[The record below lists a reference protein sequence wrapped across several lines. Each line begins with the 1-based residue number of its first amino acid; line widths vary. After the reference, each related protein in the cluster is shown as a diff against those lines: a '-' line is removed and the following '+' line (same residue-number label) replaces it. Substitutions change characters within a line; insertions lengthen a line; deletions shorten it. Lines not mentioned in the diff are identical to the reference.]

1 MLLQDGMVWI
11 LFAALIA
18 GLVRG
23 FSGFGTAMVFLPI
36 ASQYLTPFEAIA
48 SLAIM
53 EFFGTFAV
61 MRNSWGDAEKKDLA
75 RLVAGMFMVTPFA
88 LLLLAQASSD
98 FYRYSVSIL
107 SLSLVVLIGAG
118 IRYKGRLNPFIIFSV
133 GGLGGLT
140 GGLTGTP
147 GPPVILLYVASSHP
161 ISVIRANN
169 LLFLYFFDVC
179 VVMFFLFTG
188 VLTLKLVLLGSLLA
202 VPNFL
207 GNFLGA
213 KFFSPHKTNQY
224 RLFAYIIIATAA
236 IIGLPV
242 WD

>member
-1 MLLQDGMVWI
+1 MIWI
-11 LFAALIA
+11 IFAALMA

-61 MRNSWGDAEKKDLA
+61 MRKSWSDADKVDLA
-75 RLVAGMFMVTPFA
+75 RLVVGMTIVTPFA
-88 LLLLAQASSD
+88 LLLLLKVGAD

-107 SLSLVVLIGAG
+107 SLFVLVLIGSG
-118 IRYKGRLNPFIIFSV
+118 IRYKGKLKPLVIFSV

-140 GGLTGTP
+140 GGLTGIP
-147 GPPVILLYVASSHP
+147 GPPVILLYIASSHP

-169 LLFLYFFDVC
+169 LLFLYFFDGC
-179 VVMFFLFTG
+179 VVLIFALSG
-188 VLTLKLVLLGSLLA
+188 VLTLKIFLLGSILA
-202 VPNFL
+202 LPNFL
-207 GNFLGA
+207 GNFTGA
-213 KFFSPHKTNQY
+213 KLFDPEKTNQY
-224 RLFAYIIIATAA
+224 RMFAYIIIAIAA
-236 IIGLPV
+236 ISGLPF
-242 WD
+242 WE

>member
-1 MLLQDGMVWI
+1 MGWLML
-11 LFAALIA
+11 AALLA

-36 ASQYLTPFEAIA
+36 ASQYLTPFESIA

-61 MRNSWGDAEKKDLA
+61 MRKSWSDADKVDLA
-75 RLVAGMFMVTPFA
+75 RLVVGMTIVTPFA
-88 LLLLAQASSD
+88 LLLLAKVGDD
-98 FYRYSVSIL
+98 FYRYSVSVL
-107 SLSLVVLIGAG
+107 SLFLLLLIGLG
-118 IRYKGRLNPFIIFSV
+118 VRYKGKLNPFVIFSV

-140 GGLTGTP
+140 GGLTGIP

-179 VVMFFLFTG
+179 VVLIFAISG
-188 VLTLKLVLLGSLLA
+188 VLTLKIFLLGSILA
-202 VPNFL
+202 LPNFL
-207 GNFLGA
+207 GNFIGA
-213 KFFSPHKTNQY
+213 KLFDPEKTNQY
-224 RLFAYIIIATAA
+224 RMFAYIIIAVAA
-236 IIGLPV
+236 ISGLPV

>member
-1 MLLQDGMVWI
+1 MIWI
-11 LFAALIA
+11 IFAALLA

-61 MRNSWGDAEKKDLA
+61 MRKSWSDADKVDLA
-75 RLVAGMFMVTPFA
+75 RLVVGMTIVTPFA
-88 LLLLAQASSD
+88 LLLLAKVGAD

-107 SLSLVVLIGAG
+107 SLFLLVLIGSG
-118 IRYKGRLNPFIIFSV
+118 IRYKGKLNPLVIFSV

-140 GGLTGTP
+140 GGLTGIP
-147 GPPVILLYVASSHP
+147 GPPVILLYIASSHP

-179 VVMFFLFTG
+179 VVLIFALSG
-188 VLTLKLVLLGSLLA
+188 VLTLKIFLLGSILA
-202 VPNFL
+202 LPNFL
-207 GNFLGA
+207 GNFIGA
-213 KFFSPHKTNQY
+213 KLFDPEKTNQY
-224 RLFAYIIIATAA
+224 RMFAYIIIAIAA
-236 IIGLPV
+236 ISGLPF

>member
-1 MLLQDGMVWI
+1 MIWI
-11 LFAALIA
+11 IFAALMA

-61 MRNSWGDAEKKDLA
+61 LRKSWSDADKVDLA
-75 RLVAGMFMVTPFA
+75 RLVVGMTIVTPFA
-88 LLLLAQASSD
+88 LLLLAKVGAD

-107 SLSLVVLIGAG
+107 SLFLLVLIGSG
-118 IRYKGRLNPFIIFSV
+118 IRYKGKLNPLVIFSV

-140 GGLTGTP
+140 GGLTGIP
-147 GPPVILLYVASSHP
+147 GPPVILLYIASSHP

-179 VVMFFLFTG
+179 VVLIFALSG
-188 VLTLKLVLLGSLLA
+188 VLTLKIFLLGSILA
-202 VPNFL
+202 LPNFL
-207 GNFLGA
+207 GNFIGA
-213 KFFSPHKTNQY
+213 KLFDPEKTNQY
-224 RLFAYIIIATAA
+224 RMFAYIIIAIAA
-236 IIGLPV
+236 ISGFPF

>member
-1 MLLQDGMVWI
+1 MGWLML
-11 LFAALIA
+11 AALLA

-36 ASQYLTPFEAIA
+36 ASQYLTPFESIA

-61 MRNSWGDAEKKDLA
+61 MRKSWSDADKVDLA
-75 RLVAGMFMVTPFA
+75 RLVVGMTIVTPFA
-88 LLLLAQASSD
+88 LLLLAKVGAD

-107 SLSLVVLIGAG
+107 SLFLLVLIGLG
-118 IRYKGRLNPFIIFSV
+118 VRYKGKLNPFVIFSV

-140 GGLTGTP
+140 GGLTGIP

-169 LLFLYFFDVC
+169 LLLLSFFDVC
-179 VVMFFLFTG
+179 VVLIFALSG
-188 VLTLKLVLLGSLLA
+188 VLTLKIFLLGSILA
-202 VPNFL
+202 LPNFL
-207 GNFLGA
+207 GNFIGA
-213 KFFSPHKTNQY
+213 KLFDPEKTNQY
-224 RLFAYIIIATAA
+224 RMIAYIIIAVAA
-236 IIGLPV
+236 ITGLPV

>member
-1 MLLQDGMVWI
+1 MGWLI
-11 LFAALIA
+11 LAALLA

-36 ASQYLTPFEAIA
+36 ASQYLTPFESIA

-61 MRNSWGDAEKKDLA
+61 IRKSWGDADKVDLA
-75 RLVAGMFMVTPFA
+75 RLVVGMMIVTPFA
-88 LLLLAQASSD
+88 LLLLAKVGTD
-98 FYRYSVSIL
+98 FYRYSVSLL
-107 SLSLVVLIGAG
+107 SLILLLLIGLG
-118 IRYKGRLNPFIIFSV
+118 VRYKGKLNPFVIFSV

-140 GGLTGTP
+140 GGLTGIP

-179 VVMFFLFTG
+179 VVLIFALSG
-188 VLTLKLVLLGSLLA
+188 VLTLKIFLLGSILA
-202 VPNFL
+202 LPNFL
-207 GNFLGA
+207 GNFIGA
-213 KFFSPHKTNQY
+213 KLFDPEKTNQY
-224 RLFAYIIIATAA
+224 RIFAYIIIAAAA
-236 IIGLPV
+236 ISGLPV

>member
-53 EFFGTFAV
+53 EFLGTSAV
-61 MRNSWGDAEKKDLA
+61 MKNSWSDAEKKDLA
-75 RLVAGMFMVTPFA
+75 RLVAGMFIVTPFA
-88 LLLLAQASSD
+88 LILLAQASSD
-98 FYRYSVSIL
+98 VYRYSVSIL
-107 SLSLVVLIGAG
+107 SLSLLVLVGAG
-118 IRYKGRLNPFIIFSV
+118 IRYKGRLNPLIIFSV

-140 GGLTGTP
+140 GGLTGIP

-179 VVMFFLFTG
+179 VVLFFLFTG

-202 VPNFL
+202 VHNFL

-213 KFFSPHKTNQY
+213 KFFNPQKTNQY

-236 IIGLPV
+236 ISGLPV

>member
-1 MLLQDGMVWI
+1 V
-11 LFAALIA
+11 
-18 GLVRG
+18 
-23 FSGFGTAMVFLPI
+23 
-36 ASQYLTPFEAIA
+36 
-48 SLAIM
+48 
-53 EFFGTFAV
+53 
-61 MRNSWGDAEKKDLA
+61 
-75 RLVAGMFMVTPFA
+75 
-88 LLLLAQASSD
+88 
-98 FYRYSVSIL
+98 
-107 SLSLVVLIGAG
+107 GAG
-118 IRYKGRLNPFIIFSV
+118 IRYKGRLNPLIIFSV

-140 GGLTGTP
+140 GGLTGIP
-147 GPPVILLYVASSHP
+147 GPPVILLYVASSNP

-179 VVMFFLFTG
+179 VVLFFLFTG

-213 KFFSPHKTNQY
+213 KFFNPQKTNQY

-236 IIGLPV
+236 ISGLPV

>member
-1 MLLQDGMVWI
+1 MIWI
-11 LFAALIA
+11 IFAALMA

-61 MRNSWGDAEKKDLA
+61 MRKSWSDADKLDLA
-75 RLVAGMFMVTPFA
+75 RLVVGMTIVTPFA
-88 LLLLAQASSD
+88 LLLLAKVGAD

-107 SLSLVVLIGAG
+107 SLFLLVLIGSG
-118 IRYKGRLNPFIIFSV
+118 IRYKGKLNPFVIFSV

-140 GGLTGTP
+140 GGLTGIP

-161 ISVIRANN
+161 VSVIRANN

-179 VVMFFLFTG
+179 VVLIFALSG
-188 VLTLKLVLLGSLLA
+188 VLTLKIFLLGSILA
-202 VPNFL
+202 IPNFV
-207 GNFLGA
+207 GNFIGA
-213 KFFSPHKTNQY
+213 KLFDPEKTKQY
-224 RLFAYIIIATAA
+224 RMFAYIIIAIAA
-236 IIGLPV
+236 ISGLPF

>member
-1 MLLQDGMVWI
+1 MGWLI
-11 LFAALIA
+11 LAALLA

-61 MRNSWGDAEKKDLA
+61 MRKSWSDADKVDLA
-75 RLVAGMFMVTPFA
+75 RLVVGMTIVTPFA
-88 LLLLAQASSD
+88 LLLLAKVGAD

-107 SLSLVVLIGAG
+107 SLFLLVLIALGV
-118 IRYKGRLNPFIIFSV
+118 RYKGKLNPFVIFSV

-140 GGLTGTP
+140 GGLTGIP

-179 VVMFFLFTG
+179 VVLIFALSG
-188 VLTLKLVLLGSLLA
+188 VLTLKIFLLGSILA
-202 VPNFL
+202 LPNFL
-207 GNFLGA
+207 GNFIGA
-213 KFFSPHKTNQY
+213 KLFDPEKTNQY
-224 RLFAYIIIATAA
+224 RIFAYIIIAVAA
-236 IIGLPV
+236 ITGLPV

>member
-1 MLLQDGMVWI
+1 MGWLML
-11 LFAALIA
+11 AALLA

-36 ASQYLTPFEAIA
+36 ASQYLTPFESIA

-61 MRNSWGDAEKKDLA
+61 MRKSWSDADKVDLA
-75 RLVAGMFMVTPFA
+75 RLVAGMTIVTPFA
-88 LLLLAQASSD
+88 LLLLAKVGAD

-107 SLSLVVLIGAG
+107 SLFLLVLIGLG
-118 IRYKGRLNPFIIFSV
+118 VRYKGKLNPFVIFSV

-140 GGLTGTP
+140 GGLTGIP

-179 VVMFFLFTG
+179 VVLIFT
-188 VLTLKLVLLGSLLA
+188 LSSERET
-202 VPNFL
+202 
-207 GNFLGA
+207 
-213 KFFSPHKTNQY
+213 
-224 RLFAYIIIATAA
+224 IE
-236 IIGLPV
+236 
-242 WD
+242 

>member
-1 MLLQDGMVWI
+1 MGWLI
-11 LFAALIA
+11 FAALLA

-36 ASQYLTPFEAIA
+36 ASQYLTPFESIA

-61 MRNSWGDAEKKDLA
+61 MRKSWSDADKVDLA
-75 RLVAGMFMVTPFA
+75 RLVVGMTIVTPFA
-88 LLLLAQASSD
+88 LLLLAKVGAD

-107 SLSLVVLIGAG
+107 SLILLLLIGLG
-118 IRYKGRLNPFIIFSV
+118 VRYKGNLNPFVIFSV

-140 GGLTGTP
+140 GGLTGIP

-179 VVMFFLFTG
+179 VVLIFALSG
-188 VLTLKLVLLGSLLA
+188 VLTLKIFLLGSMLA
-202 VPNFL
+202 LPNFL
-207 GNFLGA
+207 GNFIGA
-213 KFFSPHKTNQY
+213 KLFDPEKTNQY
-224 RLFAYIIIATAA
+224 RIFAYIIIAVAA
-236 IIGLPV
+236 ITGLPV

>member
-1 MLLQDGMVWI
+1 MTWI
-11 LFAALIA
+11 IFAALLA

-23 FSGFGTAMVFLPI
+23 FSGLGTAMVFLPI

-61 MRNSWGDAEKKDLA
+61 MRKSWSDADKIDLK
-75 RLVAGMFMVTPFA
+75 RLVLGMSIVTPFA
-88 LLLLAQASSD
+88 LLLLAKFDSV
-98 FYRYSVSIL
+98 FYRYSVSLL
-107 SLSLVVLIGAG
+107 SLLLLVLIGLG
-118 IRYKGRLNPFIIFSV
+118 VRYKGKLNPLIIFSV

-140 GGLTGTP
+140 GGLTGIP

-179 VVMFFLFTG
+179 VVLIFALTG
-188 VLTLKLVLLGSLLA
+188 ILTLKIFLLGLILA

-207 GNFLGA
+207 GNFIGA
-213 KFFSPHKTNQY
+213 KLFDPNKTNQY
-224 RLFAYIIIATAA
+224 RIVAYIIIAVAA
-236 IIGLPV
+236 IIGFPF
-242 WD
+242 WDSKVD

>member
-1 MLLQDGMVWI
+1 M
-11 LFAALIA
+11 FAASLA

-36 ASQYLTPFEAIA
+36 ASQYLTPFESIA

-61 MRNSWGDAEKKDLA
+61 IRKSWSDADKVDLA
-75 RLVAGMFMVTPFA
+75 RLVIGMTIVTPFA
-88 LLLLAQASSD
+88 LLLLAKVGAD

-107 SLSLVVLIGAG
+107 SLILLLLIGLG
-118 IRYKGRLNPFIIFSV
+118 VRYKGKLNPFVIFSV

-140 GGLTGTP
+140 GGLTGIP

-179 VVMFFLFTG
+179 VVLIFALSG
-188 VLTLKLVLLGSLLA
+188 VLTLKIFLLGSILA
-202 VPNFL
+202 LPNFL
-207 GNFLGA
+207 GNFIGA
-213 KFFSPHKTNQY
+213 KLFDPEKTNQY
-224 RLFAYIIIATAA
+224 RIFAYIIIAVAA
-236 IIGLPV
+236 ITGLPV

>member
-1 MLLQDGMVWI
+1 MGWLI
-11 LFAALIA
+11 LAALLA

-36 ASQYLTPFEAIA
+36 ASQYLTPFESIA

-61 MRNSWGDAEKKDLA
+61 MRKSWSDADKVDLA
-75 RLVAGMFMVTPFA
+75 RLVVGMTIVTPFA
-88 LLLLAQASSD
+88 LLLLAKVGAD

-107 SLSLVVLIGAG
+107 SLFLLVLIALGV
-118 IRYKGRLNPFIIFSV
+118 RYKGKLNPFVIFSV

-140 GGLTGTP
+140 GGLTGIP

-179 VVMFFLFTG
+179 VVLIFALSG
-188 VLTLKLVLLGSLLA
+188 VLTLKIFLLGSILA
-202 VPNFL
+202 IPNFF
-207 GNFLGA
+207 GNFIGA
-213 KFFSPHKTNQY
+213 KLFDPGKTNQY
-224 RLFAYIIIATAA
+224 RMFAYIIIGVAA
-236 IIGLPV
+236 ISGLPV

>member
-1 MLLQDGMVWI
+1 M
-11 LFAALIA
+11 FAASLA

-36 ASQYLTPFEAIA
+36 ASQYLTPFESIA

-61 MRNSWGDAEKKDLA
+61 MRKSWSDADKVDLA
-75 RLVAGMFMVTPFA
+75 RLVVGMTIVTPFA
-88 LLLLAQASSD
+88 LLLLAKVGAD

-107 SLSLVVLIGAG
+107 SLILLLLIGLG
-118 IRYKGRLNPFIIFSV
+118 VRYKGKLNPFVIFSV

-140 GGLTGTP
+140 GGLTGIP

-179 VVMFFLFTG
+179 VVLIFALSG
-188 VLTLKLVLLGSLLA
+188 VLTLKIFLLGSMLA
-202 VPNFL
+202 LPNFL
-207 GNFLGA
+207 GNFIGA
-213 KFFSPHKTNQY
+213 KLFDPEKTNQY
-224 RLFAYIIIATAA
+224 RIFAYIIIAVAA
-236 IIGLPV
+236 ITGLPV

>member
-1 MLLQDGMVWI
+1 
-11 LFAALIA
+11 
-18 GLVRG
+18 
-23 FSGFGTAMVFLPI
+23 
-36 ASQYLTPFEAIA
+36 
-48 SLAIM
+48 
-53 EFFGTFAV
+53 
-61 MRNSWGDAEKKDLA
+61 
-75 RLVAGMFMVTPFA
+75 MFIVTPFA
-88 LLLLAQASSD
+88 LILLVQASSD
-98 FYRYSVSIL
+98 VYRYSVSIL
-107 SLSLVVLIGAG
+107 SLSLLVLVGAG
-118 IRYKGRLNPFIIFSV
+118 IRYKGRLNPLIIFSV

-140 GGLTGTP
+140 GGLTGIP

-179 VVMFFLFTG
+179 VVLFFLFTG

-213 KFFSPHKTNQY
+213 KFFNPQKTNQY

-236 IIGLPV
+236 ISGLPV

>member
-1 MLLQDGMVWI
+1 M
-11 LFAALIA
+11 
-18 GLVRG
+18 
-23 FSGFGTAMVFLPI
+23 
-36 ASQYLTPFEAIA
+36 
-48 SLAIM
+48 
-53 EFFGTFAV
+53 
-61 MRNSWGDAEKKDLA
+61 
-75 RLVAGMFMVTPFA
+75 
-88 LLLLAQASSD
+88 
-98 FYRYSVSIL
+98 
-107 SLSLVVLIGAG
+107 
-118 IRYKGRLNPFIIFSV
+118 

-140 GGLTGTP
+140 GGLTGIP

-179 VVMFFLFTG
+179 VVLFFLFTG

-213 KFFSPHKTNQY
+213 KFFNPQKTNQY

-236 IIGLPV
+236 ISGLPV

>member
-1 MLLQDGMVWI
+1 MIWI
-11 LFAALIA
+11 IFAALMA

-61 MRNSWGDAEKKDLA
+61 MRKSWSDADKVDLA
-75 RLVAGMFMVTPFA
+75 RLVVGMTIVTPFA
-88 LLLLAQASSD
+88 LLLLAKVGAD

-107 SLSLVVLIGAG
+107 SLFLLVLIGSG
-118 IRYKGRLNPFIIFSV
+118 IRYKGKLNPLIIFSV

-140 GGLTGTP
+140 GGLTGIP
-147 GPPVILLYVASSHP
+147 GPPVILLYIASSHP

-179 VVMFFLFTG
+179 VVLIFALSG
-188 VLTLKLVLLGSLLA
+188 VLTLKIFLLGSILA
-202 VPNFL
+202 LPNFL
-207 GNFLGA
+207 GNFIGA
-213 KFFSPHKTNQY
+213 KLFDPEKTNQY
-224 RLFAYIIIATAA
+224 RMFAYIIIAIAA
-236 IIGLPV
+236 ISGLPF

>member
-1 MLLQDGMVWI
+1 MGWLTFVALL
-11 LFAALIA
+11 A

-36 ASQYLTPFEAIA
+36 ASQYLTPFESIA

-61 MRNSWGDAEKKDLA
+61 MRKSWNDADKVDLA
-75 RLVAGMFMVTPFA
+75 RLVVGMTIVTPFA
-88 LLLLAQASSD
+88 LLLLAKVGAD

-107 SLSLVVLIGAG
+107 SLFLLVLIGLG
-118 IRYKGRLNPFIIFSV
+118 VRYKGKLNPFVIFSV
-133 GGLGGLT
+133 GSLGGLT
-140 GGLTGTP
+140 GGLTGIP

-169 LLFLYFFDVC
+169 LLFLYSFDVC
-179 VVMFFLFTG
+179 VVLIFALSG
-188 VLTLKLVLLGSLLA
+188 VLTLKIFLLGSILA
-202 VPNFL
+202 LPNFL
-207 GNFLGA
+207 GNFIGA
-213 KFFSPHKTNQY
+213 KLFDPEKTNQY
-224 RLFAYIIIATAA
+224 RMFAYIIIAVAA
-236 IIGLPV
+236 ISGLPV

>member
-1 MLLQDGMVWI
+1 MGWLI
-11 LFAALIA
+11 LAALLA

-36 ASQYLTPFEAIA
+36 ASQYLTPFESIA

-61 MRNSWGDAEKKDLA
+61 MRKSWSDADKVDLA
-75 RLVAGMFMVTPFA
+75 RLVVGMTIVTPFA
-88 LLLLAQASSD
+88 LLLLAKVGAD
-98 FYRYSVSIL
+98 FYRYSVSVL
-107 SLSLVVLIGAG
+107 SLFLLLLIGLG
-118 IRYKGRLNPFIIFSV
+118 VRYKGKLNPFVIFSV

-140 GGLTGTP
+140 GGLTGIP

-179 VVMFFLFTG
+179 VVLIFALSG
-188 VLTLKLVLLGSLLA
+188 VLTLKIFLLGSILA
-202 VPNFL
+202 LPNFL
-207 GNFLGA
+207 GNFIGA
-213 KFFSPHKTNQY
+213 KLFDPEKTNQY
-224 RLFAYIIIATAA
+224 RMFAYIIIAVAA
-236 IIGLPV
+236 ISGLPV

>member
-1 MLLQDGMVWI
+1 MVWI
-11 LFAALIA
+11 IFSALLA

-36 ASQYLTPFEAIA
+36 ASQYLSPFEAIA

-61 MRNSWGDAEKKDLA
+61 MRKSWSDADKVDLV
-75 RLVAGMFMVTPFA
+75 RLVVGMTIVTPFA
-88 LLLLAQASSD
+88 LLILAQVSAD

-107 SLSLVVLIGAG
+107 SLFLLVLIGLG
-118 IRYKGRLNPFIIFSV
+118 VRYNGKLNPFVIFSV

-140 GGLTGTP
+140 GGLTGIP

-169 LLFLYFFDVC
+169 LLFLYCFDVC
-179 VVMFFLFTG
+179 VVLVFALSG
-188 VLTLKLVLLGSLLA
+188 VLTLKILLLGSILA
-202 VPNFL
+202 IPNFF
-207 GNFLGA
+207 GNFVGA
-213 KFFSPHKTNQY
+213 ELFDPEKTNRY
-224 RLFAYIIIATAA
+224 RMFAYIIIAIAA
-236 IIGLPV
+236 ISGLPF
-242 WD
+242 WN

>member
-1 MLLQDGMVWI
+1 M
-11 LFAALIA
+11 FAASLA

-36 ASQYLTPFEAIA
+36 ASQYLTPFESIA

-61 MRNSWGDAEKKDLA
+61 MRKSWSDADKVDLA
-75 RLVAGMFMVTPFA
+75 RLVVGMTIVTPFA
-88 LLLLAQASSD
+88 LLLLAKVGAD

-107 SLSLVVLIGAG
+107 SLILLLLIGLG
-118 IRYKGRLNPFIIFSV
+118 VRYKGKLNPFVIFSV

-140 GGLTGTP
+140 GGLTGIP

-179 VVMFFLFTG
+179 VVLIFALSG
-188 VLTLKLVLLGSLLA
+188 VLTLKIFLLGSILA
-202 VPNFL
+202 LPNFL
-207 GNFLGA
+207 GNFIGA
-213 KFFSPHKTNQY
+213 KLFDPEKTNQY
-224 RLFAYIIIATAA
+224 RIFAYIIIAVAA
-236 IIGLPV
+236 ITGLPV

>member
-1 MLLQDGMVWI
+1 MGWLV
-11 LFAALIA
+11 FAALLA

-36 ASQYLTPFEAIA
+36 ASQYLTPFESIA

-61 MRNSWGDAEKKDLA
+61 MRKSWSDADKVDLA
-75 RLVAGMFMVTPFA
+75 RLVLGMTIVTPFA
-88 LLLLAQASSD
+88 LLLLAKVGAD

-107 SLSLVVLIGAG
+107 SLILLLLIGLG
-118 IRYKGRLNPFIIFSV
+118 VRYKGKLNPFVIFSV

-140 GGLTGTP
+140 GGLTGIP

-179 VVMFFLFTG
+179 VVLIFALSG
-188 VLTLKLVLLGSLLA
+188 VLTLKIFLLGSMLA
-202 VPNFL
+202 LPNFL
-207 GNFLGA
+207 GNFIGA
-213 KFFSPHKTNQY
+213 KLFDPEKTNQY
-224 RLFAYIIIATAA
+224 RIFAYIIIAVAA
-236 IIGLPV
+236 ITGLPV